1 MIHFLDLSNK
11 INFINCMLG
20 TWTDTQL
27 LGKIQELLVA
37 GLKGTNY
44 RPLKTTINEDRTLN
58 IRVLGFENGDII
70 NIKSGKLFLSYWND
84 LTIEKDGIVVKGDFY
99 GIYLMIMKYLEE
111 IKESNTVYVV
121 DLPSGDEMIK
131 VKLSGKDDLTDEEI
145 YTLAIKDAESN
156 GHIVNKST
164 KPQWS
169 DLFEMLATVQVGN
182 YYVANA
188 TYRKEAV

>member
-1 MIHFLDLSNK
+1 MAHYLDLSNK
-11 INFINCMLG
+11 INFLTCMLG
-20 TWTDTQL
+20 TWTDAQV
-27 LGKIQELLVA
+27 LGKIQELLVDN
-37 GLKGTNY
+37 LKGTGY
-44 RPLKTTINEDRTLN
+44 RPLKATINEDRTLN
-58 IRVLGFENGDII
+58 IRVLAFDNGDII

-111 IKESNTVYVV
+111 TKESNTVYVV

-131 VKLSGKDDLTDEEI
+131 VKLSGKDDLSDEEI
-145 YTLAIKDAESN
+145 YSLAIKDAENN
-156 GHIVNKST
+156 GHIINKST
-164 KPQWS
+164 KPLWK
-169 DLFEMLATVQVGN
+169 DLFEMLSTIQVGN

>member
-84 LTIEKDGIVVKGDFY
+84 LTIEKDGVVVKGDFY

-111 IKESNTVYVV
+111 TKESNTVYVV

-131 VKLSGKDDLTDEEI
+131 VKLSGKDDLSDEEI

-164 KPQWS
+164 KPLWTN
-169 DLFEMLATVQVGN
+169 LFEMLATVQVGN

>member
-1 MIHFLDLSNK
+1 MVHFYDLSNR

-20 TWTDTQL
+20 TWADTQL
-27 LGKIQELLVA
+27 LGKIQELLMV
-37 GLKGTNY
+37 GLKGTDC
-44 RPLKTTINEDRTLN
+44 RPLKATINEDRTLN
-58 IRVLGFENGDII
+58 IRVLLKDGEIL
-70 NIKSGKLFLSYWND
+70 NIKSGKLFLTYWND

-111 IKESNTVYVV
+111 TKESNTVYVV

-131 VKLSGKDDLTDEEI
+131 VELSGKDDLTDEEI

-156 GHIVNKST
+156 GHIINKST
-164 KPQWS
+164 KPLWTN
-169 DLFEMLATVQVGN
+169 LFEMLATVQVGN

-188 TYRKEAV
+188 TYRKEA